1 MPELGAG
8 GFMSRSIRSRDSSPH
23 GTCRLV
29 GKTGINQI
37 VTGMRARLQLSKCC
51 EGNAAPKGVDRSMK
65 RLWTGDGEGG

>member
-8 GFMSRSIRSRDSSPH
+8 GFMMSRSSRDSSPH

-29 GKTGINQI
+29 GKTDINQI

-51 EGNAAPKGVDRSMK
+51 EGNAAPKGADRSTK
-65 RLWTGDGEGG
+65 RLWTEDGEGG